1 MARCI
6 MVQGTMSGAGKS
18 LLATA
23 LCRIFRQDGLRVA
36 PFKSQNM
43 ALNSYITRDGLEM
56 GRAQVAQAEAAG
68 REPDVRMNPVLL
80 KPSSDTGSQLIVN
93 GEVRGQYR
101 AAEYFKMKKSLVP
114 EILRAYESLA
124 AENDVIVIEGAG
136 SPAEINLRD
145 GDIVNMGLAE
155 LVNAPVL
162 LVGDIDRG
170 GVFAQLYGTVAL
182 LQPKERAR
190 VVGTV
195 INKFRGDVELLRPG
209 LAMLEE
215 KTGVPVLGVVPY
227 TRADIDDEDSLAP
240 CLAQTQQRRPL
251 DIAVVRLPRISNFT
265 DFSPLESHSAL
276 GVRYVERAGQLG
288 EPDLVVLPGTKNTM
302 GDLAWMR
309 QNGLEAAVKKLAAA
323 GTPVLG
329 VCGGYQMLGTALDDP
344 DGVEQGGRMDGMG
357 LLPCATRFTGQKV
370 RTRVQ
375 ACAAA
380 GPFAGAQLDGYE
392 IHMGRTERGGTPPFC
407 LLADG
412 TPEGAAAGN
421 VFGTYL
427 HGLFDTGEL
436 TEKLAAWLLACK
448 GLSAADVRAE
458 SHAAYKERQY
468 DLLADAVRTAVDIA
482 AVYRAMDA
490 CAAK

>member
-1 MARCI
+1 
-6 MVQGTMSGAGKS
+6 
-18 LLATA
+18 
-23 LCRIFRQDGLRVA
+23 
-36 PFKSQNM
+36 
-43 ALNSYITRDGLEM
+43 
-56 GRAQVAQAEAAG
+56 
-68 REPDVRMNPVLL
+68 
-80 KPSSDTGSQLIVN
+80 
-93 GEVRGQYR
+93 
-101 AAEYFKMKKSLVP
+101 
-114 EILRAYESLA
+114 
-124 AENDVIVIEGAG
+124 
-136 SPAEINLRD
+136 
-145 GDIVNMGLAE
+145 MGLAE

-182 LQPKERAR
+182 LQPEERAR

-448 GLSAADVRAE
+448 GLSVADVRAE

-468 DLLADAVRTAVDIA
+468 DLLADAVRAAVDIA

>member
-1 MARCI
+1 M
-6 MVQGTMSGAGKS
+6 
-18 LLATA
+18 
-23 LCRIFRQDGLRVA
+23 
-36 PFKSQNM
+36 
-43 ALNSYITRDGLEM
+43 
-56 GRAQVAQAEAAG
+56 
-68 REPDVRMNPVLL
+68 
-80 KPSSDTGSQLIVN
+80 
-93 GEVRGQYR
+93 
-101 AAEYFKMKKSLVP
+101 
-114 EILRAYESLA
+114 
-124 AENDVIVIEGAG
+124 
-136 SPAEINLRD
+136 
-145 GDIVNMGLAE
+145 
-155 LVNAPVL
+155 
-162 LVGDIDRG
+162 
-170 GVFAQLYGTVAL
+170 
-182 LQPKERAR
+182 
-190 VVGTV
+190 
-195 INKFRGDVELLRPG
+195 
-209 LAMLEE
+209 
-215 KTGVPVLGVVPY
+215 
-227 TRADIDDEDSLAP
+227 
-240 CLAQTQQRRPL
+240 
-251 DIAVVRLPRISNFT
+251 
-265 DFSPLESHSAL
+265 
-276 GVRYVERAGQLG
+276 
-288 EPDLVVLPGTKNTM
+288 
-302 GDLAWMR
+302 
-309 QNGLEAAVKKLAAA
+309 
-323 GTPVLG
+323 LG

-427 HGLFDTGEL
+427 HGLFDTGAL